1 MVPVHPLGVDHDDM
15 NMPLLVRQSVIAE
28 EHIEDLE
35 TVAVNTAQ
43 SLLLVIQNEIQSI
56 RLLLWSQCVVV
67 LDL

>member
-1 MVPVHPLGVDHDDM
+1 M

>member
-1 MVPVHPLGVDHDDM
+1 M

-35 TVAVNTAQ
+35 TVAANTAQ
-43 SLLLVIQNEIQSI
+43 SLRLVIQNEIQSI